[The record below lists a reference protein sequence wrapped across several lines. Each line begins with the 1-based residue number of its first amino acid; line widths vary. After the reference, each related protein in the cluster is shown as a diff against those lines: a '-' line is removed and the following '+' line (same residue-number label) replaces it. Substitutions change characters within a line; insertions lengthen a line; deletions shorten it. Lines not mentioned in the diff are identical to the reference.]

1 MKSIIVARVAAI
13 VGVLVCAQGLADEID
28 ISLNGDAVRAI
39 FARQIADSSLQWD
52 AGWLYHSDNG
62 NAVHVGLN
70 LVDFASDGVE
80 PLKAG
85 IGGRVVYT
93 NGDFSDQDGF
103 AVPLGGSLRYVFPR
117 YNRIYIS
124 GAAYYAPEI
133 LSIGDMEKY
142 QDYMFQLGY
151 NIMHDADVYIGARY
165 VKGEYDDA
173 RDSRY
178 DTGMNIGF
186 NLNF

>member
-13 VGVLVCAQGLADEID
+13 MCVLVCAQGLADEID
-28 ISLNGDAVRAI
+28 ISFNSDAVRAI
-39 FARQIADSSLQWD
+39 FARPLANTSLQWD
-52 AGWLYHSDNG
+52 AGWLHHSDNG
-62 NAVHVGLN
+62 DVIHAGLN
-70 LVDFASDGVE
+70 LVDFASDGVD

-93 NGDFSDQDGF
+93 NGDHSNQDGF

-117 YNRIYIS
+117 YNRIYVS
-124 GAAYYAPEI
+124 GALYYAPDI

-142 QDYMFQLGY
+142 QDYMFQVGY
-151 NIMHDADVYIGARY
+151 NIMHDANVYIGARY

-178 DTGMNIGF
+178 DTGMNIGI